1 MVKKSSSWID
11 YVKKVHSELK
21 KSNPMSSFKDA
32 LVKASQNKKKGL
44 MNVVNK
50 ITNKKTKRKKTN
62 KNKTMKNRRK
72 TNKKKRSNK
81 RKK

>member
-32 LVKASQNKKKGL
+32 LVKASQNKKKGTYECGKQ
-44 MNVVNK
+44 NN
-50 ITNKKTKRKKTN
+50 
-62 KNKTMKNRRK
+62 
-72 TNKKKRSNK
+72 
-81 RKK
+81 